1 MPSPRKTWPRILIVE
16 DEVLIRMFMRDV
28 FEEVGL
34 KTREA
39 ANADEALELLK
50 VEEFSAVVTDIEM
63 PGTMTGLDLAWAV
76 DTKWPKTGLVLISGR
91 TLPSLGSMPVKARF
105 IAKPWQMETLLQV
118 VREVLAL

>member
-28 FEEVGL
+28 FEEVGF

-39 ANADEALELLK
+39 ANGDEALELLK
-50 VEEFSAVVTDIEM
+50 TEEFSVLVTDIEM
-63 PGTMTGLDLAWAV
+63 PGTMTGLDLARTV
-76 DTKWPKTGLVLISGR
+76 ETKWPRTGLVLISGR
-91 TLPSLGSMPVKARF
+91 TLPSPDGMPAKARF

-118 VREVLAL
+118 VREVLAS